1 MKNNDNNAMFKSIIT
16 GILLTAFG
24 SSIGFGIS
32 QMAVAQDFKSHAAEG
47 LIKYS
52 NLVKTDDELKE
63 MIYDM
68 KQSSAAHMKEVIDLF
83 KAYSAQN
90 QELINL
96 VKVQNEMLRQQ
107 NKQQP

>member
-1 MKNNDNNAMFKSIIT
+1 MKNEDNTMFRSIIT

-24 SSIGFGIS
+24 SSIGFGVS
-32 QMAVAQDFKSHAAEG
+32 QMTVAQEFRSHAAEG
-47 LIKYS
+47 AIKYS

-63 MIYDM
+63 MIYEM
-68 KQSSAAHMKEVIDLF
+68 KQSSAAHMREVIDLF